1 MGQNR
6 RGFTLVELLV
16 VITII
21 AILVSLL
28 MPALF
33 AAREAS
39 RSTTCKS
46 NLRQFYIGFEI
57 KSGKGEGPFSSGAYD
72 GRRDGCVD
80 TYGWVADLVNANIC
94 EPQQLLCPSNRPGS
108 EKLNDYLGV
117 STYQPKEGATPIR
130 VNAGR
135 CGQMSDVGLVTE
147 LLTNGYGTNYCQTW
161 LMARSEPR
169 FVGGEV
175 PSGAALKGL
184 AGTVGPLSRKRI
196 ANSGVSSGIVPLLH
210 DSKVGDEKEAI
221 LKSDIPGFITGGE
234 RLVESFSDGPAL
246 RQASTDGLVHWG
258 KTPITLADVH
268 RSPYDHL
275 QDTRDMGPLHNGTCN
290 VLFADGH
297 VEEFEDTNND
307 GYLNPGFVIPAGA
320 DAAKVGFLAGEPEL
334 PPAKI
339 FTGAFLMLPNEK
351 GNLD

>member
-1 MGQNR
+1 MNKR
-6 RGFTLVELLV
+6 AAFTLVELLV

-21 AILVSLL
+21 AILVALL
-28 MPALF
+28 MPAVF

-39 RSTTCKS
+39 RSASCKS
-46 NLRQFYIGFEI
+46 NLRQFFIGFEL
-57 KSGKGEGPFSSGAYD
+57 KSGKGEAAFSSGAYD

-80 TYGWVADLVNANIC
+80 TYGWVADLVNSKVC
-94 EPQQLLCPSNRPGS
+94 EPQQLLCPTNQPGS

-117 STYQPKEGATPIR
+117 ATFQPREGATPQR

-135 CGQMSDVGLVTE
+135 CSTLSNVGLVAQ
-147 LLTNGYGTNYCQTW
+147 LLSLGYGTNYCQTW

-169 FVGGEV
+169 FVDGQIPV
-175 PSGAALKGL
+175 GAALKGL

-196 ANSGVSSGIVPLLH
+196 NASGVSSGIVPLLH

-221 LKSDIPGFITGGE
+221 LKTDIPGFIAGGE

-246 RQASTDGLVHWG
+246 RNISTDGLVHWG
-258 KTPITLADVH
+258 KVAVAVADV
-268 RSPYDHL
+268 RRDPYGHL
-275 QDTRDMGPLHNGTCN
+275 QDTRDMGPVHNGVCN

-297 VEEFEDTNND
+297 VDEFLDSNAD
-307 GYLNPGFVIPAGA
+307 GYLNPGFTIPAGA
-320 DAAKVGFLAGEPEL
+320 DTSRIGYLPGEIEL
-334 PPAKI
+334 PAAKI
-339 FTGAFLMLPNEK
+339 FTGPFLMMPGEK